1 MKRKKK
7 VTVVILAAL
16 LIAPLFSTVYPPVKQ
31 LASYFRPQL
40 LIYYF
45 SNPAMRDLIHLI
57 AGNRL
62 QAFPTV
68 WDTSEGILLSKKLFR
83 PVDMNGVTR
92 YGYLPHLK
100 KLSFQTG
107 TRDFQRK
114 FEAPDTP
121 QLREILAKLE
131 TAWITEAS
139 FDKNGFR
146 QTGYDHDS
154 ACEETILFAGDSFT
168 EGLWVNDNQTFPS
181 LFAEKINAPRNKKIC
196 VANTGTNGYGA
207 LEESFIARAYHP
219 ELKYQTL
226 FLIHHPNDIHADAF
240 FLLQDK
246 AENGSAYWQTH
257 FEELSKLAAF
267 ADKNN
272 IRLILV
278 PIPPKEQFAMPE
290 TRKNYQEKLAEFCRN
305 HRIEFWD
312 PFEVL
317 KSRTWEEIYLDWDP
331 HFNPS
336 GHRIFADFLIEKF
349 AGNPGQTKP

>member
-1 MKRKKK
+1 MKHKKK
-7 VTVVILAAL
+7 LIVAILAAL
-16 LIAPLFSTVYPPVKQ
+16 LIAPLFSTIYPPMKQ

-107 TRDFQRK
+107 TRNFQRK

-121 QLREILAKLE
+121 QLRDILAKLE
-131 TAWITEAS
+131 TPWITEAS
-139 FDKNGFR
+139 FDENGFR
-146 QTGYDHDS
+146 QTGYAHDS
-154 ACEETILFAGDSFT
+154 SCEQTVLFAGDSFT
-168 EGLWVNDNQTFPS
+168 EGLWVNDPQTFVS
-181 LFAEKINAPRNKKIC
+181 LFAAAVNQAQGPKTCAI
-196 VANTGTNGYGA
+196 NTGTNGYGA
-207 LEESFIARAYHP
+207 LEESFTAQTYYP
-219 ELKYQTL
+219 KFKYQTL
-226 FLIHHPNDIHADAF
+226 FVIHHPNDIHRDAF
-240 FLLQDK
+240 FLLQNKIPDG
-246 AENGSAYWQTH
+246 ETYWKRH
-257 FEELSKLAAF
+257 LEELAKLTAF
-267 ADKNN
+267 AKDHGV
-272 IRLILV
+272 RLILV

-290 TRKNYQEKLAEFCRN
+290 TRENYQRRLAEFCRD
-305 HRIEFWD
+305 HGLEFWD

-336 GHRIFADFLIEKF
+336 GHRIFADFIIEKF
-349 AGNPGQTKP
+349 TGNPGQTKP